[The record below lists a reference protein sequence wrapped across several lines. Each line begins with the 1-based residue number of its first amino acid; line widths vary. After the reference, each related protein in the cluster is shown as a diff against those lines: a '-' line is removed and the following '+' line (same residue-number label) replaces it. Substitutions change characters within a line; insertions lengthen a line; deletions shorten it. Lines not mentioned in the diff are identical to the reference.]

1 MTTKQDS
8 ITYDVAHIQDMTITR
23 PHEVL
28 ALLDTAEQKSLMTAF
43 DINRLRCLAYHNGL
57 SNYKRALRYAL
68 EAYKLPSAREDTEV
82 LLSLVELIA
91 DEYYMEGD
99 YANSVRY
106 CGEGVKLAQETGNR
120 MSEANFHVTLGQNL
134 LQMRQ
139 QEEAF
144 RHFSFATNV
153 TEEEARKSSSW
164 VEWDNYL
171 YALGTQISSFS
182 ENKWY
187 EEAAAMWPVL
197 EKAMENLSKCDD
209 IPDGLLDMRIASGYA
224 AYAYIY
230 RQKGD
235 TTEADKLYDLLTS
248 TRYASTPDG
257 EGIRIPYLI
266 ASRRYRE
273 ALRYIT
279 REKQYKQAHSDTVN
293 YEYIEWHLKY
303 ELQAYEGMEDF
314 RAANHVQS
322 NIIALMDTLQEKS
335 RQEDALE
342 LAEIYKSN
350 EQARQIERQTASI
363 RLRNAIIIS
372 AIVFLL
378 AAIAFSVRMLYYNR
392 IIRNKNNVMI
402 HTIDELM
409 TYKDELF
416 VQQEENIRLKATL
429 QGPQEEQ
436 SPQMPAKEDADSRLM
451 PKLTDN
457 DRTLYNRMIHEITN
471 RRLYLD
477 TSLTKQDLLKEFHIP
492 TNKFSILF
500 KEFAGCSFTQYIQQ
514 CRLDHATRLMRKHP
528 QWSLEAIAKESQMSN
543 GAFYSQFQKKYG
555 MKPSDYRN
563 KELSKGQM
571 DE

>member
-1 MTTKQDS
+1 MNKRRHFIVPLWIIALVIGWSCANKHTSGMTTKQDS

-106 CGEGVKLAQETGNR
+106 CGEGVKLAQEIGNR

-182 ENKWY
+182 ENKRY

-279 REKQYKQAHSDTVN
+279 REKQYKTGS
-293 YEYIEWHLKY
+293 
-303 ELQAYEGMEDF
+303 F
-314 RAANHVQS
+314 R
-322 NIIALMDTLQEKS
+322 
-335 RQEDALE
+335 
-342 LAEIYKSN
+342 
-350 EQARQIERQTASI
+350 
-363 RLRNAIIIS
+363 
-372 AIVFLL
+372 
-378 AAIAFSVRMLYYNR
+378 
-392 IIRNKNNVMI
+392 
-402 HTIDELM
+402 
-409 TYKDELF
+409 
-416 VQQEENIRLKATL
+416 
-429 QGPQEEQ
+429 
-436 SPQMPAKEDADSRLM
+436 
-451 PKLTDN
+451 
-457 DRTLYNRMIHEITN
+457 
-471 RRLYLD
+471 
-477 TSLTKQDLLKEFHIP
+477 
-492 TNKFSILF
+492 
-500 KEFAGCSFTQYIQQ
+500 
-514 CRLDHATRLMRKHP
+514 
-528 QWSLEAIAKESQMSN
+528 
-543 GAFYSQFQKKYG
+543 YSQ
-555 MKPSDYRN
+555 
-563 KELSKGQM
+563 L
-571 DE
+571 